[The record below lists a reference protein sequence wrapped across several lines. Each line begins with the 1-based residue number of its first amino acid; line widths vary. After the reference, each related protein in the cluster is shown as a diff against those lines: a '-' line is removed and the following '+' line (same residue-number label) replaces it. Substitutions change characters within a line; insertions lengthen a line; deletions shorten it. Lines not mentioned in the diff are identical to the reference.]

1 MSTNT
6 QVQEAN
12 SAMKLW
18 PSIFFVITLG
28 AASGADSEGFAAQF
42 VDPDDGR
49 FDASAYLADNAYG
62 FLPVPIIITDPAVDG
77 GLGIAGL
84 FFHETAEQK
93 EQRLKALRTAE
104 DGAKYLLTPSISVA
118 AVAVTGNDSWFAGGG
133 HMGFFK
139 KGRVRYMGGVGY
151 GDVNLDFYGFGDV
164 NLVRPI
170 ELNTQAAVVMQSLKF
185 RLGESPLFV
194 GPTQN
199 HVTASI
205 SPNSLGDLSGDILPP
220 ELQEKWQEL
229 ITQLLT
235 QDVVVSS
242 LGVVVE
248 LDTRNN
254 FFSPVHGY
262 YAQLEHR
269 WYRDFLGSDI
279 EYQLTTLRSHNYWKI
294 TDSVRTALRVDVDYA
309 DAGGL
314 LPPFA
319 TPGIVLR
326 GIPAM
331 RYQGNIVTVAEI
343 ELGWQVDDRWA
354 LLGFAGVGKAANSS
368 SELGDTESH
377 TTQGAGFRYLVARR
391 YEFEMGLD
399 IARGP
404 EDTVFY
410 IQAGTAW
417 R

>member
-1 MSTNT
+1 
-6 QVQEAN
+6 
-12 SAMKLW
+12 MKLW
-18 PSIFFVITLG
+18 PSIVFVITLLVTSD
-28 AASGADSEGFAAQF
+28 AISEGFASQF
-42 VDPDDGR
+42 VDPGDGR

-77 GLGIAGL
+77 GLGVVGL
-84 FFHETAEQK
+84 FFHETEEQK
-93 EQRLKALRTAE
+93 QARLKALRTAE
-104 DGAKYLLTPSISVA
+104 NGANYLLTPSVSAA

-139 KGRVRYMGGVGY
+139 QGGVRYMVGGGY
-151 GDVNLDFYGFGDV
+151 GDVNLDFFGFGDV
-164 NLVRPI
+164 NLTRPI
-170 ELNTQAAVVMQSLKF
+170 EVNTRAAVVMQSLKF
-185 RLGESPLFV
+185 KLGDSPFFI

-199 HVTASI
+199 FVSAKI
-205 SPNSLGDLSGDILPP
+205 SPKSLGDLSGDFLPP
-220 ELQEKWQEL
+220 DLQEKWQEL
-229 ITQLLT
+229 ITGLLT
-235 QDVVVSS
+235 QDVVLSS

-248 LDTRNN
+248 LDTRDN

-262 YAQLEHR
+262 YAQVEHR
-269 WYRDFLGSDI
+269 WYRDALGSDI
-279 EYQLTTLRSHNYWKI
+279 EYQLSTLRSHNYWKI
-294 TDSVRTALRVDVDYA
+294 TDSFRTALRVDVDYA
-309 DAGGL
+309 DADGF

-343 ELGWQVDDRWA
+343 ELGWQIDDRWA
-354 LLGFAGVGKAANSS
+354 LLGFAGVGRAANTS
-368 SELGDTESH
+368 SELGDAESH
-377 TTQGAGFRYLVARR
+377 TTQGAGFRYLIARR
-391 YEFEMGLD
+391 YGFEMGLD

-410 IQAGTAW
+410 IQAGTSW